1 MAKRQSADQY
11 YQGNV
16 YRIVWGVSGL
26 LLAAL
31 GIFVVFFG
39 VVGLP
44 IRIGAGSL
52 MTVLGAN
59 AVWSSMQSR
68 ESWLAKFVPFL

>member
-1 MAKRQSADQY
+1 MTKRENAVQY

-16 YRIVWGVSGL
+16 YRIVWAAGGL

-31 GIFVVFFG
+31 GIVVMFFG

-44 IRIGAGSL
+44 IRIGAGL
-52 MTVLGAN
+52 VMILLGAN
-59 AVWSSMQSR
+59 AVWSSVQST
-68 ESWLAKFVPFL
+68 ECWLAKFLPFF